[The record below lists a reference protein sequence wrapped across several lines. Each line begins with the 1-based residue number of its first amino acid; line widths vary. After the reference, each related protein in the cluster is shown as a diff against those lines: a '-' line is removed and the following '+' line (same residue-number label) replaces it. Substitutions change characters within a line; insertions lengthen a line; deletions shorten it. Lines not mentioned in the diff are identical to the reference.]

1 MSIGTISN
9 DTTYLLL
16 RLGNE
21 QYALPS
27 GFVREIARWREPTP
41 VPGAPPII
49 PGIINQRGVVLP
61 VIQLGRLLG
70 FAEASNGRTTR
81 YLVASYED
89 TDMALLIDEVIDLID
104 LADAVREQVPA
115 SLNPQQARLLTAIT
129 WLNEQPVGLLNLGE
143 IVSTVRGET

>member
-1 MSIGTISN
+1 MSTDSTSY

-70 FAEASNGRTTR
+70 FAEASSGRTTR
-81 YLVASYED
+81 YLIASYED
-89 TDMALLIDEVIDLID
+89 AEMALLIDEVIDLVD
-104 LADAVREQVPA
+104 LADAAREQVPV
-115 SLNPQQARLLTAIT
+115 SLNPQQARMLTAIT
-129 WLNEQPVGLLNLGE
+129 WRNEQPVGLLNLGE
-143 IVSTVRGET
+143 IITIVRGET